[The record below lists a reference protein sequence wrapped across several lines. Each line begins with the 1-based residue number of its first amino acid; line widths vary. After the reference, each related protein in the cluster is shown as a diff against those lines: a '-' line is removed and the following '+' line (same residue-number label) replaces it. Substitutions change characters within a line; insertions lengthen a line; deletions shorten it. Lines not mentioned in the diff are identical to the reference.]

1 MVNATSYHE
10 QLMQTS
16 MASSQKD
23 VKKGHE
29 KKTQKKEGKDFII
42 IRTWNLHRTQL
53 VGIMRLGITF
63 MPA

>member
-29 KKTQKKEGKDFII
+29 KKMQKKDAKKAG
-42 IRTWNLHRTQL
+42 
-53 VGIMRLGITF
+53 
-63 MPA
+63 